1 MEDEELNEEVMGDP
15 DKATEVTTVEAHD
28 EVDAG
33 EAVASEEPMPDIHY
47 AEMEEMKQHIS
58 VLEDKIGG
66 LLDSIST
73 IIECGGTV
81 MEPGNPTT
89 NDEDKEEPYLY
100 LEDLDYSI

>member
-15 DKATEVTTVEAHD
+15 DKAIEVTETVEHD

-47 AEMEEMKQHIS
+47 AEMEEMRQHIS

-73 IIECGGTV
+73 IVECGGTI
-81 MEPGNPTT
+81 MESGNPDTSS
-89 NDEDKEEPYLY
+89 EDKAEPYLY
-100 LEDLDYSI
+100 LEDLDYSM